1 MVIVLAD
8 NDKLIG
14 IRELGRCRIDLDS
27 VNHHQDEE
35 KIDDVPKL
43 IRLVC
48 PISIAPCQQHFK
60 GEIYLGIIEYP
71 TSVCNKLKN
80 LNIKIGLSFLPTSQ
94 RITVQIDRI
103 KLPLIGKKGGTNTVL
118 LSNSYFKFYYII

>member
-1 MVIVLAD
+1 MMKTNFEGYFSNYEDCRLVIVLSD

-35 KIDDVPKL
+35 KIDAPKL

-48 PISIAPCQQHFK
+48 PISIAACQQHFK
-60 GEIYLGIIEYP
+60 GEIYLGIIKEHS
-71 TSVCNKLKN
+71 TSWL
-80 LNIKIGLSFLPTSQ
+80 
-94 RITVQIDRI
+94 
-103 KLPLIGKKGGTNTVL
+103 
-118 LSNSYFKFYYII
+118 

>member
-1 MVIVLAD
+1 MIVLAD

-43 IRLVC
+43 IHLVC

-60 GEIYLGIIEYP
+60 GEIYLGILSNILQ
-71 TSVCNKLKN
+71 VFCNKLKH
-80 LNIKIGLSFLPTSQ
+80 LNIKNRTLLPAD
-94 RITVQIDRI
+94 ITANN
-103 KLPLIGKKGGTNTVL
+103 GTN
-118 LSNSYFKFYYII
+118 